1 MSLGTALEFGQLRCL
16 GTGFGCFKLVAL
28 FLLKFN
34 IFALGRG
41 TYFRCFH
48 SIAAT
53 LFSFYQFLP
62 PVRPWF
68 LNNLPSQWVFQNSF
82 LFIVYYCIMLVWNEG
97 WTSYYFSLHAMLCAY
112 QRQLSPKLC
121 LASRDHAL

>member
-1 MSLGTALEFGQLRCL
+1 MFIEWVSKGEFVSVNQLHMSLGTALEFGQLRFL

-53 LFSFYQFLP
+53 FFSFYQFLP
-62 PVRPWF
+62 PVRP
-68 LNNLPSQWVFQNSF
+68 
-82 LFIVYYCIMLVWNEG
+82 
-97 WTSYYFSLHAMLCAY
+97 
-112 QRQLSPKLC
+112 
-121 LASRDHAL
+121 